1 MKLVRTTWPQQA
13 MGLLLGLT
21 FASVGGCGSSETGYP
36 LVTGRVYYHGQPLA
50 GGLIVF
56 TPDEERGNSG
66 PLAKAIIGPDG
77 VFSLRSEG
85 KLGASPGWH
94 RITIAPAPAAVRSAR
109 LQLYQSPPIR
119 LRSPQFSGLS
129 REVKGGSANAFDFL
143 LDDS

>member
-1 MKLVRTTWPQQA
+1 MKLVRTTWPQRSLA
-13 MGLLLGLT
+13 LLLGLAFT
-21 FASVGGCGSSETGYP
+21 SAGGCGSAETGYP

-77 VFSLRSEG
+77 RFSLRAEG

-94 RITIAPAPAAVRSAR
+94 RITIAPAPVASKSTR

-119 LRSPQFSGLS
+119 LRSPQFSGLT
-129 REVKGGSANAFDFL
+129 REVKAGSRNAFDFL

>member
-1 MKLVRTTWPQQA
+1 MKLVRTTRPQRSLA
-13 MGLLLGLT
+13 LLLAVA
-21 FASVGGCGSSETGYP
+21 FANAGGCGPAETGYP
-36 LVTGRVYYHGQPLA
+36 LVTGRVYYHGQPLS

-66 PLAKAIIGPDG
+66 PLAKAVIGADG
-77 VFSLRSEG
+77 RFSLRSEG
-85 KLGASPGWH
+85 KLGAAPGWH
-94 RITIAPAPAAVRSAR
+94 RVTIAPAPVAPKSVR

-129 REVKGGSANAFDFL
+129 REIKTGSANAFDFL

>member
-1 MKLVRTTWPQQA
+1 MKLVRTTWPRGSLA
-13 MGLLLGLT
+13 FLLGLAFT
-21 FASVGGCGSSETGYP
+21 SAGGCGSAESGFP
-36 LVTGRVYYHGQPLA
+36 LVTGRVYYHGQPLS

-66 PLAKAIIGPDG
+66 PLAKAAIGPDG
-77 VFSLRSEG
+77 RFSLRSEG
-85 KLGASPGWH
+85 KLGAAPGWH
-94 RITIAPAPAAVRSAR
+94 RVTIAPAPVAYKSTR

-129 REVKGGSANAFDFL
+129 REVKTGSANAFDFL